1 MFLRPHPKLAI
12 RVRELDPIT
21 GLQTHRETPLL
32 DENGEPRFHYDVN
45 RPGDNRGREIG
56 RRRFSLASEIHR
68 R

>member
-1 MFLRPHPKLAI
+1 MTRQYREFLDSVVVGKAERSSRRSAVVVNAEKGDL
-12 RVRELDPIT
+12 
-21 GLQTHRETPLL
+21 
-32 DENGEPRFHYDVN
+32 N